1 MIVVNNFGILAGS
14 LLEWW
19 VEELGWGVG
28 VVWRVC
34 IDVGRFSCCLG
45 GSCNARLDFRR

>member
-14 LLEWW
+14 LL
-19 VEELGWGVG
+19 GWGVEVGG
-28 VVWRVC
+28 VAVC

-45 GSCNARLDFRR
+45 GSCNAS